1 MVKLRT
7 GDPWMRAAEYARTL
21 SGVTLNLLVQDIPR
35 ALPFHL
41 QVLGAELVY
50 SDPDFAVL
58 RAAGAEWML
67 HADHTYEGH
76 PLRDNLGHGERRGA
90 GMEIRLHGR
99 DPDQAVSAARSLG
112 LEVMLEA
119 KDKGHGVREAF
130 LADLDGYVW
139 VPDVL
144 LPPERSAGTAPS
156 KPPEA

>member
-21 SGVTLNLLVQDIPR
+21 SGLTVNLLVQDIER

-76 PLRDNLGHGERRGA
+76 PLGNTLGHGERRGA

-99 DPDQAVSAARSLG
+99 DPDEAVSAALQLG

-130 LADLDGYVW
+130 LVDLDGYVW
-139 VPDVL
+139 VLDVI
-144 LPPERSAGTAPS
+144 LPPDRLPKPAPS
-156 KPPEA
+156 KPPGA